1 LHLGTPAGAS
11 GDKMPRVQPDAV
23 GAAVAQ
29 GVASVKHL
37 DERVK
42 ASVNSTLDRTSAQT
56 RASIYA
62 VPRPALTLHSQVPA
76 SETAATVMRSGRQ
89 KRLSSAGS
97 YRWRYLWSA

>member
-1 LHLGTPAGAS
+1 MHLGTPVGAS

-23 GAAVAQ
+23 GAAVVQ
-29 GVASVKHL
+29 EVASVKHS
-37 DERVK
+37 DERVR
-42 ASVNSTLDRTSAQT
+42 ASFNSTIDRTSAQT

-62 VPRPALTLHSQVPA
+62 VPKSALTLRSQVPA